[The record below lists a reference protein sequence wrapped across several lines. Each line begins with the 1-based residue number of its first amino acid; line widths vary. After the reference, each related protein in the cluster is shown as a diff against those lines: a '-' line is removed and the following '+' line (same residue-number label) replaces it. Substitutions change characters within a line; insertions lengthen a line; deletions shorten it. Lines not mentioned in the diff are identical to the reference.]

1 MHNPKEQITPV
12 GKFFAILT
20 KHYLNAFG
28 KKLCGLPFDRHYYP
42 LWVIAQNEGKITSKQ
57 LADILQTDKVI
68 IVRIIKYLMKEQLI
82 ERVKHPVDKR
92 SFLLKVTNK
101 GAEYIPMIEKA
112 MIETDKEI
120 IDLIPKENRTETL
133 CGITQLVNNLE
144 PIKDSQ
150 FVLEFKRL
158 NK

>member
-20 KHYLNAFG
+20 KHYLNAFS
-28 KKLCGLPFDRHYYP
+28 KKLCSLPFERYYYP

-57 LADILQTDKVI
+57 LTDILQTDKVI
-68 IVRIIKYLMKEQLI
+68 VVRIIKYLMEKELI
-82 ERVKHPVDKR
+82 ERIQHPVDKR
-92 SFLLKVTNK
+92 SFLLKVTQK
-101 GAEYIPMIEKA
+101 GTIYVPMIEKA
-112 MIETDKEI
+112 MIDTDKEF
-120 IDLIPKENRTETL
+120 IDIIPKENRTETL
-133 CGITQLVNNLE
+133 SGITDLVNNLD
-144 PIKDSQ
+144 PIKDSR